1 MDGSVHPPLAMA
13 APTRSGRTRRL
24 LGGFALVVGFWWL
37 ATGLIVAVERNDTT
51 RLIGVITATWLVIVA
66 GVLAWRV
73 RHDTTPRGAVVGFLA
88 GALVWLWLSSLF
100 YAGVIVGPSVSVSP
114 ELGQAPSWPLA
125 FRAIVA
131 TGWHDLLTLAALGAV
146 FLLPARNLTA
156 WQVLGLF
163 WLVQQV
169 AKLNVFLGVP
179 NAGVRFLPPRL
190 AFLTAF
196 FGPSRF
202 TPWLGLSIAAAALA
216 AAWLAHRAWRA
227 ATPHDRWRL
236 GLLALL
242 AGLAAVE
249 YAVLAVPAD
258 LPFWDPF
265 LHARDP

>member
-1 MDGSVHPPLAMA
+1 MDGSVHPPLAMVA
-13 APTRSGRTRRL
+13 ASRPGRAQRL
-24 LGGFALVVGFWWL
+24 LGGIALVVGFWWL

-51 RLIGVITATWLVIVA
+51 RLIGVITATWLLLVA
-66 GVLAWRV
+66 VVLAWRV

-114 ELGQAPSWPLA
+114 DLGQAPSWPLA

-131 TGWHDLLTLAALGAV
+131 TGWHDLLTIAVLGAIY
-146 FLLPARNLTA
+146 LLPARNVTA

-163 WLVQQV
+163 WVVQQA

-179 NAGVRFLPPRL
+179 NAGVRFLPPKL
-190 AFLTAF
+190 VFLTAF
-196 FGPSRF
+196 FGPPHF
-202 TPWLGLSIAAAALA
+202 TPWLALSIVVAALV
-216 AAWLAHRAWRA
+216 AAWLARRAWRA

-242 AGLAAVE
+242 AFLAAVE

-265 LHARDP
+265 LRARDP